1 MSLLLDALQ
10 RASKEKE
17 KLADARASADKAST
31 DTAPAPREAF
41 PPLSIDFESDALP
54 AADPIASS
62 DANSPGLAPEPPPLS
77 TAAPVE
83 LTLRP
88 MEEMPAETASVAGD
102 ASLTQAAPDTPAE
115 SVPLEPEMSSGR
127 NLEYVP
133 ESPGLRKEPSVS
145 PDVPAGE
152 AKPAGRAAMAHPSP
166 VVSPQVAREILGAT
180 AKPAQRGPNRRLIAL
195 GVLAL
200 LIAAA
205 NAAFFL
211 GFLDR
216 FLGISPS
223 GLTPSGPPPT
233 VVAAAPPAT
242 APAPADPAAAPV
254 PDPVAAEGQ
263 PAGGSPGASEVK
275 PEIPAATSTSAAL
288 RASRAA
294 PRAAPRAAMRRDKAS
309 MPGEETSATKPASRT
324 PGARSKPVFVAK
336 PAALSA
342 LDTAYAALTDDRL
355 DEAGIAYR
363 KALEKNPG
371 ERDALLGLAYIA
383 QRQGNSDEA
392 RIHYQNVLRQEPANA
407 SANAGL
413 LAIAAEGD
421 LAGAASR
428 AREMAE
434 RAPDS
439 AAVLSAFAG
448 ILAREGRIAEAQQV
462 YFKALTL
469 EPDNA
474 LHAYNLAVALDRLHK
489 YAQARS
495 YYQRALALAEKSNAG
510 DRANFPRSEALQ
522 RLDQLS
528 ATGSGA
534 QVGYIPESRAR

>member
-17 KLADARASADKAST
+17 KLADARASADKASQENG
-31 DTAPAPREAF
+31 PAPREAF

-54 AADPIASS
+54 AAEPIANS
-62 DANSPGLAPEPPPLS
+62 DATSPGLAPEPPPLS
-77 TAAPVE
+77 PAAPVE

-102 ASLTQAAPDTPAE
+102 ASLAQAAPVTPAE

-133 ESPGLRKEPSVS
+133 ESPGLRKEPSLS
-145 PDVPAGE
+145 PDVPASE
-152 AKPAGRAAMAHPSP
+152 AKPAGRAATAHPSP

-180 AKPAQRGPNRRLIAL
+180 AKPSQRGPNRRLISL

-223 GLTPSGPPPT
+223 GLTPSVPPPT
-233 VVAAAPPAT
+233 VVAAAPPA
-242 APAPADPAAAPV
+242 AVPAPAEPV
-254 PDPVAAEGQ
+254 ADPVAAAGQ
-263 PAGGSPGASEVK
+263 PAGGSPGASEVT
-275 PEIPAATSTSAAL
+275 PEIPAATSTSATL

-294 PRAAPRAAMRRDKAS
+294 PRTSTRREKAS
-309 MPGEETSATKPASRT
+309 MPGEETSATKLASRA

-342 LDTAYAALTDDRL
+342 LDTAYAALTEDRL

-439 AAVLSAFAG
+439 AAVLSAFGG